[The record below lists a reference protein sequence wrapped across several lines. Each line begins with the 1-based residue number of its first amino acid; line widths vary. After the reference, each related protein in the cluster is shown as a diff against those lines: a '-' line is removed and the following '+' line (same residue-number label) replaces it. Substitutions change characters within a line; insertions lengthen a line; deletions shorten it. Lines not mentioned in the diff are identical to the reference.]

1 MKKAFLVLLVA
12 AAAAVLAGPAATAP
26 TGGGLET
33 FDVTCDGQ
41 EVTISVSSGSTFW
54 LGDQHYVLTSFTGT
68 FTPEEGEPE
77 VITQTFGQKKGL
89 AGSEITCT
97 ATFEEP
103 GEGTFEV
110 LVTALAVPP
119 RG

>member
-12 AAAAVLAGPAATAP
+12 AAAAVLAGPATAVP
-26 TGGGLET
+26 QGGGLET
-33 FDVTCDGQ
+33 FDVTCDGE
-41 EVTISVSSGSTFW
+41 EVTVSVSSGATFW

-77 VITQTFGQKKGL
+77 SETKTYGQRKGL

-103 GEGTFEV
+103 GEGTFDV
-110 LVTALAVPP
+110 VVTAVAVGPS
-119 RG
+119 R